1 MLALKC
7 VAIWKASN
15 AFVLPTNTIAYG
27 RTQTPFN
34 KKWSGKENKMR
45 RRTIKKQIW
54 LNANEERILK
64 EKSRQSGL
72 NESELIRSFI
82 KGQTI
87 KAQPTHEIKQFQ
99 RELYG
104 IANNINQIAKAAN
117 TYMYV
122 PMKKFEESKI
132 ELADFIL
139 RFDKKIYSRGRW
151 CYGNYQNKNN

>member
-1 MLALKC
+1 
-7 VAIWKASN
+7 
-15 AFVLPTNTIAYG
+15 
-27 RTQTPFN
+27 
-34 KKWSGKENKMR
+34 MR

-64 EKSRQSGL
+64 EKSRQTGL

-87 KAQPTHEIKQFQ
+87 KAQPTDEIKQFQ

-104 IANNINQIAKAAN
+104 IANNINQIARAAN

-122 PMKKFEESKI
+122 PMEEFEKAKT

-139 RFDKKIYSRGRW
+139 RFDKKIYSRIR
-151 CYGNYQNKNN
+151 

>member
-1 MLALKC
+1 
-7 VAIWKASN
+7 
-15 AFVLPTNTIAYG
+15 
-27 RTQTPFN
+27 
-34 KKWSGKENKMR
+34 MR
-45 RRTIKKQIW
+45 RRTIKKQVW

-87 KAQPTHEIKQFQ
+87 KAQPTDEIKQFQ

-122 PMKKFEESKI
+122 PMEKFEEAKI

-139 RFDKKIYSRGRW
+139 RFDKKIYSRER
-151 CYGNYQNKNN
+151 

>member
-1 MLALKC
+1 MGEPKPLLIKNELERRA
-7 VAIWKASN
+7 
-15 AFVLPTNTIAYG
+15 
-27 RTQTPFN
+27 
-34 KKWSGKENKMR
+34 KMR

-64 EKSRQSGL
+64 EKSRQTGL

-87 KAQPTHEIKQFQ
+87 KAQPTDEIKQFQ

-104 IANNINQIAKAAN
+104 IANNINQIARAAN

-122 PMKKFEESKI
+122 PMEEFEKAKT

-139 RFDKKIYSRGRW
+139 RFDKKIYSRIR
-151 CYGNYQNKNN
+151 